1 MVARFAS
8 LVAALVLVAP
18 PIVYADD
25 PALDAQLVIS
35 EQIKALMSDD
45 AEKAYF
51 YASPDIRMMYPDKNA
66 FLTMVQKNYEPVYHA
81 GNYAFGR
88 SKLIGGGEMVFQEV
102 MITGPDSKDWT
113 AIYEMRLMDD
123 GSYKVNGVRMMMNS
137 TSKGI

>member
-8 LVAALVLVAP
+8 LVATLVLVAP
-18 PIVYADD
+18 QIVYAED

-45 AEKAYF
+45 AEKAYT

-81 GNYAFGR
+81 ENYAFGR

-102 MITGPDSKDWT
+102 MITGPDGKDWT

-123 GSYKVNGVRMMMNS
+123 GNYKVNGVRIMMNS

>member
-8 LVAALVLVAP
+8 LVATLVLVAP
-18 PIVYADD
+18 PIVQAED
-25 PALDAQLVIS
+25 PTLQAQSVIS
-35 EQIKALMSDD
+35 DQIRALMQDD
-45 AEKAYF
+45 AEKAYS

-66 FLTMVQKNYEPVYHA
+66 FLTMVQKNYEAVYHA

-102 MITGPDSKDWT
+102 MITGPDGKDWT

-123 GSYKVNGVRMMMNS
+123 GSYKVNGVRMMKNS
-137 TSKGI
+137 TSTGI